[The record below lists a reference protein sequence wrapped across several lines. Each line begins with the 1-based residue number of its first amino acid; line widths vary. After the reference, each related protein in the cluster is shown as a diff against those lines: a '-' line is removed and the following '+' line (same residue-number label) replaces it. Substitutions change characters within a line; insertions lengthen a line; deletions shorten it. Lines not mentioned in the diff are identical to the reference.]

1 MADLVKLQENLKQR
15 GFAVSCFETS
25 AEAVAYLA
33 GKLAGK
39 TIGFGGSM
47 TVKEMGLPDALAQA
61 GATLVGHWFGS
72 TSEEA
77 AAAPVYIS
85 SVNGAAE
92 TGELI
97 NIDGTGNRVASTIYG
112 HEALYL
118 VFGVNKVEPT
128 FEQALWRARNIASP
142 KNAQRL
148 GRKTPCAVNGDKC
161 YDCRSPERIC
171 RALAVLWNPPK
182 GIGHVEV
189 VIINETL
196 GL

>member
-1 MADLVKLQENLKQR
+1 MADITKLQENLARR
-15 GFAVSCFETS
+15 GFAVSYFETS
-25 AEAVAYLA
+25 GEANAYLSA
-33 GKLAGK
+33 KLAGQA
-39 TIGFGGSM
+39 IGLGGTM
-47 TVKEMGLPDALAQA
+47 TVKEMGLDAALTAA
-61 GATLVGHWFGS
+61 GAKLVAHWNGN
-72 TSEEA
+72 TAEEA

-118 VFGVNKVEPT
+118 VFGVNKVEPD
-128 FEQALWRARNIASP
+128 FEKALWRARNIASP

-148 GRKTPCAVNGDKC
+148 HKNTPCAVHGDKC
-161 YDCRSPERIC
+161 YDCSSPDRIC
-171 RALAVLWNPPK
+171 RALAVLWGPPK
-182 GIGHVEV
+182 GIAHVEA
-189 VIINETL
+189 VIVNETL

>member
-1 MADLVKLQENLKQR
+1 MADLVKLQENLKNR
-15 GFAVSCFETS
+15 GFAVSFFETS
-25 AEAVAYLA
+25 AEANAYLA

-39 TIGFGGSM
+39 TVGFGGSM
-47 TVKEMGLPDALAQA
+47 TVREMGLDTALAQA
-61 GATLVGHWFGS
+61 GATLLGHWFGS
-72 TSEEA
+72 THGEA

-148 GRKTPCAVNGDKC
+148 GRKTPCAVKGDKC
-161 YDCRSPERIC
+161 YDCSSPERIC
-171 RALAVLWNPPK
+171 RALAVLWAPPK
-182 GIGHVEV
+182 GIGHVEA
-189 VIINETL
+189 VIVNETL